1 MGINMNKKN
10 KDYFTCAYRRDH
22 LLLKDD
28 FKVVKDEIIDFLD
41 SKAENYEV
49 IKKGEIE
56 KLPHFNELPC
66 NLEMVLSEEIMIRE
80 SFNAYMWALIQSGEI
95 DVTDWDSYDEII
107 SSEIGYLTDEE

>member
-1 MGINMNKKN
+1 MGIYMKKN
-10 KDYFTCAYRRDH
+10 KKSFFECAFRRDH

-66 NLEMVLSEEIMIRE
+66 SLEMLLSEDIMIRE
-80 SFNAYMWALIQSGEI
+80 SFNAYIWALIQSGES
-95 DVTDWDSYDEII
+95 DVTDWDSLDDII
-107 SSEIGYLTDEE
+107 SAEQGYLTSE

>member
-1 MGINMNKKN
+1 MGTNMKTKT

-28 FKVVKDEIIDFLD
+28 YKVVKDEIIDFLD

-66 NLEMVLSEEIMIRE
+66 SLEMLLSEEIMIRE
-80 SFNAYMWALIQSGEI
+80 SFNAYIWALIQSGEI
-95 DVTDWDSYDEII
+95 DVTDWDSLDDII
-107 SSEIGYLTDEE
+107 SAEQGYLTSE